1 MTIATAALNTSRAKT
16 LSQHYHSTMT
26 QLTDTNADT
35 QDGLQTLFKN
45 LPGMAYRCLNLDHWP
60 MSFVSEGCE
69 ALCGYKSQELES
81 QQVLWGDFTHRHDV
95 AEVDRQVKA
104 AASLGQPF
112 EVEYRIVPRTGPH
125 KWVWERG
132 RVVDWLADGTA
143 VLEGFITDIT
153 SLRDAQRM
161 VSEQRE
167 QLAHVERLNTLG
179 EMTAAIAHEL
189 NQPLTAIAMYS
200 KSAKLLTQQG
210 RQEQLTQVLDKLAQ
224 QSLRAG
230 AVIERM
236 QTMSYQTSH
245 QQDQV
250 DPVGLLKEIKTLAE
264 IEAQVRGYTIELQLP
279 QNLLAI
285 TCDPIQIQQV
295 ILNLLRNGMQAMQ
308 MNNCAPGS
316 AIVLAAKVDHQ
327 QLWIRVQDIGTGIR
341 ANMVGKLFEAFASD
355 KQNGKTA
362 GMGLGLTI
370 GKAIIEAHGGRL
382 NYRNLEPHGAEF
394 SFNLAFAHETRS

>member
-1 MTIATAALNTSRAKT
+1 
-16 LSQHYHSTMT
+16 MT
-26 QLTDTNADT
+26 QLTNTSDDA

-45 LPGMAYRCLNLDHWP
+45 LPGMAYRCVNLDHWP

-69 ALCGYKSQELES
+69 ALCGYTSQQLET

-95 AEVDRQVKA
+95 AEVDRQVKSA
-104 AASLGQPF
+104 ARKGQPF

-132 RVVDWLADGTA
+132 RVVDWLDDGTA

-153 SLRDAQRM
+153 SLRDAQRT
-161 VSEQRE
+161 VSDQRA

-179 EMTAAIAHEL
+179 EMTAAIAHEI

-200 KSAKLLTQQG
+200 KSAQLLAQQDN
-210 RQEQLTQVLDKLAQ
+210 QEQLQEVLEKLAQ

-236 QTMSYQTSH
+236 QAMSYQSSH
-245 QQDQV
+245 QQDHI
-250 DPVGLLKEIKTLAE
+250 DPINLLKEIKDLAE
-264 IEAQVRGYTIELQLP
+264 IEAQVHSYTIELQLP
-279 QNLLAI
+279 HELPSI
-285 TCDPIQIQQV
+285 SCDPIQIQQV

-308 MNNCAPGS
+308 VNLCSAGS
-316 AIVLAAKVDHQ
+316 AIVLAAKVVDE
-327 QLWIRVQDIGTGIR
+327 QLWIHVRDQGTGIET
-341 ANMVGKLFEAFASD
+341 AMADKLFLAFASNKHTD
-355 KQNGKTA
+355 KAA

-382 NYRNLEPHGAEF
+382 NYSNLRPNGAEF
-394 SFNLAFAHETRS
+394 SFNLALPSKHA

>member
-1 MTIATAALNTSRAKT
+1 
-16 LSQHYHSTMT
+16 MT
-26 QLTDTNADT
+26 QLTNTSDDA

-45 LPGMAYRCLNLDHWP
+45 LPGMAYRCVNLDHWP

-69 ALCGYKSQELES
+69 ALCGYTSQQLET

-95 AEVDRQVKA
+95 AEVDRQVKSA
-104 AASLGQPF
+104 ARKGQPF

-132 RVVDWLADGTA
+132 RVVDWLDDGTA

-153 SLRDAQRM
+153 SLRDAQRT
-161 VSEQRE
+161 VSDQRA

-179 EMTAAIAHEL
+179 EMTAAIAHEI

-200 KSAKLLTQQG
+200 KSAQLLAQQG
-210 RQEQLTQVLDKLAQ
+210 NQKQLQEVLEKLAQ

-230 AVIERM
+230 AVIETM
-236 QTMSYQTSH
+236 QAMSYQSSH
-245 QQDQV
+245 QQDHI
-250 DPVGLLKEIKTLAE
+250 DPINLLKEIKDLAE
-264 IEAQVRGYTIELQLP
+264 IEAQVHSYTIELQLP
-279 QNLLAI
+279 HELPSI
-285 TCDPIQIQQV
+285 SCDPIQIQQV

-308 MNNCAPGS
+308 VNLCSAGS
-316 AIVLAAKVDHQ
+316 AIVLAAKVVDE
-327 QLWIRVQDIGTGIR
+327 QLWIHVRDQGTGIET
-341 ANMVGKLFEAFASD
+341 AMADKLFLAFASNKHTD
-355 KQNGKTA
+355 KAA

-382 NYRNLEPHGAEF
+382 NYSNLRPNGAEF
-394 SFNLAFAHETRS
+394 SFNLALPSKHA

>member
-1 MTIATAALNTSRAKT
+1 MAP
-16 LSQHYHSTMT
+16 MT
-26 QLTDTNADT
+26 QLTNTSDDA

-45 LPGMAYRCLNLDHWP
+45 LPGMAYRCVNLDHWP

-69 ALCGYKSQELES
+69 ALCGYTSQQLET

-95 AEVDRQVKA
+95 AEVDRQVKSA
-104 AASLGQPF
+104 ARKGQPF

-132 RVVDWLADGTA
+132 RVVDWLDDGTA

-153 SLRDAQRM
+153 SLRDAQRT
-161 VSEQRE
+161 VSDQRA

-179 EMTAAIAHEL
+179 EMTAAIAHEI

-200 KSAKLLTQQG
+200 KSAQLLAQQG
-210 RQEQLTQVLDKLAQ
+210 NQKQLQEVLEKLAQ

-236 QTMSYQTSH
+236 QAMSYQSSH
-245 QQDQV
+245 QQDHI
-250 DPVGLLKEIKTLAE
+250 DPINLLKEIKDLAE
-264 IEAQVRGYTIELQLP
+264 IEAQVHSYTIELQLP
-279 QNLLAI
+279 HELPSI
-285 TCDPIQIQQV
+285 SCDPIQIQQV

-308 MNNCAPGS
+308 VNLCSAGS
-316 AIVLAAKVDHQ
+316 AIVLAAKVVDE
-327 QLWIRVQDIGTGIR
+327 QLWIHVRDQGTGIET
-341 ANMVGKLFEAFASD
+341 AMADKLFLAFASNKHTD
-355 KQNGKTA
+355 KAA

-382 NYRNLEPHGAEF
+382 NYSNLRPNGAEF
-394 SFNLAFAHETRS
+394 SFNLALPSKHA

>member
-1 MTIATAALNTSRAKT
+1 
-16 LSQHYHSTMT
+16 MT
-26 QLTDTNADT
+26 QLTNTSDDAH
-35 QDGLQTLFKN
+35 DGLQTLFKN
-45 LPGMAYRCLNLDHWP
+45 LPGMAYRCVNLDHWP

-69 ALCGYKSQELES
+69 ALCGYTSQQLES
-81 QQVLWGDFTHRHDV
+81 QQVLWGGFTHRHDV
-95 AEVDRQVKA
+95 AEVDRQVKSA
-104 AASLGQPF
+104 ARKGQPF

-132 RVVDWLADGTA
+132 RVVDWLDDGTA

-153 SLRDAQRM
+153 SLRDAQRT
-161 VSEQRE
+161 VSDQRA

-179 EMTAAIAHEL
+179 EMTAAIAHEI

-200 KSAKLLTQQG
+200 KSAQLLAQQG
-210 RQEQLTQVLDKLAQ
+210 NQEQLQKVLEKLAQ

-245 QQDQV
+245 QQDRI
-250 DPVGLLKEIKTLAE
+250 DPINLLKEIKDLAE
-264 IEAQVRGYTIELQLP
+264 IEAQVHRYTIELQLP
-279 QNLLAI
+279 HVLPSI
-285 TCDPIQIQQV
+285 SCDPIQIQQV

-308 MNNCAPGS
+308 VNQCSAGS
-316 AIVLAAKVDHQ
+316 AIVLTAKVLDE
-327 QLWIRVQDIGTGIR
+327 QLWIYVRDQGTGIET
-341 ANMVGKLFEAFASD
+341 AMADKLFLAFASNKHTD
-355 KQNGKTA
+355 NAA

-382 NYRNLEPHGAEF
+382 NYCNLRPNGAEF
-394 SFNLAFAHETRS
+394 SFNLALPSQQAQ

>member
-1 MTIATAALNTSRAKT
+1 MDP
-16 LSQHYHSTMT
+16 MT
-26 QLTDTNADT
+26 QLTNTSDDA

-45 LPGMAYRCLNLDHWP
+45 LPGMAYRCVNLDHWP

-69 ALCGYKSQELES
+69 ALCGYTSQQLET

-95 AEVDRQVKA
+95 AEVDRQVKSA
-104 AASLGQPF
+104 ARKGQPF

-132 RVVDWLADGTA
+132 RVVDWLDDGTA

-153 SLRDAQRM
+153 SLRDAQRT
-161 VSEQRE
+161 VSDQRA

-179 EMTAAIAHEL
+179 EMTAAIAHEI

-200 KSAKLLTQQG
+200 KSAQLLAQQG
-210 RQEQLTQVLDKLAQ
+210 NQKQLQEVLEKLAQ

-236 QTMSYQTSH
+236 QAMSYQSSH
-245 QQDQV
+245 QQDHI
-250 DPVGLLKEIKTLAE
+250 DPINLLKEIKDLAE
-264 IEAQVRGYTIELQLP
+264 IEAQVHSYTIELQLP
-279 QNLLAI
+279 HELPSI
-285 TCDPIQIQQV
+285 SCDPIQIQQV

-308 MNNCAPGS
+308 VNLCSAGS
-316 AIVLAAKVDHQ
+316 AIVLAAKVVDE
-327 QLWIRVQDIGTGIR
+327 QLWIHVRDQGTGIET
-341 ANMVGKLFEAFASD
+341 AMADKLFLAFASNKHTD
-355 KQNGKTA
+355 KAA

-382 NYRNLEPHGAEF
+382 NYSNLRPNGAEF
-394 SFNLAFAHETRS
+394 SFNLALPSKHA

>member
-1 MTIATAALNTSRAKT
+1 
-16 LSQHYHSTMT
+16 MT
-26 QLTDTNADT
+26 QLTNTSDDA

-45 LPGMAYRCLNLDHWP
+45 LPGMAYRCVNLDHWP

-69 ALCGYKSQELES
+69 ALCGYTSQQLET

-95 AEVDRQVKA
+95 AEVDRQVKSA
-104 AASLGQPF
+104 ARKGQPF

-132 RVVDWLADGTA
+132 RVVDWLDDGTA

-153 SLRDAQRM
+153 SLRDAQRT
-161 VSEQRE
+161 VSDQRA

-179 EMTAAIAHEL
+179 EMTAAIAHEI

-200 KSAKLLTQQG
+200 KSAQLLAQQG
-210 RQEQLTQVLDKLAQ
+210 NQKQLQEVLEKLAQ

-236 QTMSYQTSH
+236 QAISYQSSH
-245 QQDQV
+245 QQDHI
-250 DPVGLLKEIKTLAE
+250 DPINLLKEIKDLAE
-264 IEAQVRGYTIELQLP
+264 IEAQVHSYTIELQLP
-279 QNLLAI
+279 HELPSI
-285 TCDPIQIQQV
+285 SCDPIQIQQV

-308 MNNCAPGS
+308 VNLCSAGS
-316 AIVLAAKVDHQ
+316 AIVLAAKVVDE
-327 QLWIRVQDIGTGIR
+327 QLWIHVRDQGTGIET
-341 ANMVGKLFEAFASD
+341 AMADKLFLAFASNKHTD
-355 KQNGKTA
+355 KAA

-382 NYRNLEPHGAEF
+382 NYSNLRPNGAEF
-394 SFNLAFAHETRS
+394 SFNLALPSKHA

>member
-1 MTIATAALNTSRAKT
+1 
-16 LSQHYHSTMT
+16 MT
-26 QLTDTNADT
+26 QLTNTSDDAH
-35 QDGLQTLFKN
+35 DGLQTLFKN
-45 LPGMAYRCLNLDHWP
+45 LPGMAYRCVNLDHWP

-69 ALCGYKSQELES
+69 ALCGYTSQQLES
-81 QQVLWGDFTHRHDV
+81 QEVLWGDFTHRHDV
-95 AEVDRQVKA
+95 AEVDRQVKSA
-104 AASLGQPF
+104 ARKGQPF

-132 RVVDWLADGTA
+132 RVVDWLEDGTA

-153 SLRDAQRM
+153 SLRDAQRT
-161 VSEQRE
+161 VSDQRA

-200 KSAKLLTQQG
+200 KSAQLLAQQG
-210 RQEQLTQVLDKLAQ
+210 NQGQLQQVLEKLAQ

-236 QTMSYQTSH
+236 QSMSYQSSH
-245 QQDQV
+245 QQDHI
-250 DPVGLLKEIKTLAE
+250 DPINLLKEIKDLAE
-264 IEAQVRGYTIELQLP
+264 IEAQVHGYTIELQLP
-279 QNLLAI
+279 HELPSI
-285 TCDPIQIQQV
+285 SCDPIQIQQV

-308 MNNCAPGS
+308 VNLCSAGS
-316 AIVLAAKVDHQ
+316 AIVLAAKVVDE
-327 QLWIRVQDIGTGIR
+327 QLWIYVRDRGTGIETSM
-341 ANMVGKLFEAFASD
+341 ADKLFLAFASNKNTD
-355 KQNGKTA
+355 NAA

-382 NYRNLEPHGAEF
+382 NYSNLRPNGAEF
-394 SFNLAFAHETRS
+394 SFNLALPSRQA

>member
-1 MTIATAALNTSRAKT
+1 
-16 LSQHYHSTMT
+16 MT
-26 QLTDTNADT
+26 QLTNTSDDA

-45 LPGMAYRCLNLDHWP
+45 LPGMAYRCVNLDHWP

-69 ALCGYKSQELES
+69 ALCGYTSQQLET

-95 AEVDRQVKA
+95 AEVDRQVKSA
-104 AASLGQPF
+104 ARKGQPF
-112 EVEYRIVPRTGPH
+112 EVEIRIVPRTGPH

-132 RVVDWLADGTA
+132 RVVDWLDDGTA

-153 SLRDAQRM
+153 SLRDAQRT
-161 VSEQRE
+161 VSDQRA

-179 EMTAAIAHEL
+179 EMTAAIAHEI

-200 KSAKLLTQQG
+200 KSAQLLAQQG
-210 RQEQLTQVLDKLAQ
+210 NQKQLQEVLEKLAQ

-236 QTMSYQTSH
+236 QAMSYQSSH
-245 QQDQV
+245 QQDHI
-250 DPVGLLKEIKTLAE
+250 DPINLLKEIKDLAE
-264 IEAQVRGYTIELQLP
+264 IEAQVHSYTIELQLP
-279 QNLLAI
+279 HELPSI
-285 TCDPIQIQQV
+285 SCDPIQIQQV

-308 MNNCAPGS
+308 VNLCSAGS
-316 AIVLAAKVDHQ
+316 AIVLAAKVVDE
-327 QLWIRVQDIGTGIR
+327 QLWIHVRDQGTGIET
-341 ANMVGKLFEAFASD
+341 AMADKLFLAFASNKHTD
-355 KQNGKTA
+355 KAA

-382 NYRNLEPHGAEF
+382 NYSNLRPNGAEF
-394 SFNLAFAHETRS
+394 SFNLALPSKHA

>member
-1 MTIATAALNTSRAKT
+1 
-16 LSQHYHSTMT
+16 MT
-26 QLTDTNADT
+26 QLTNTSDDA

-45 LPGMAYRCLNLDHWP
+45 LPGMAYRCVNLDHWP

-69 ALCGYKSQELES
+69 ALCGYTSQQLET

-95 AEVDRQVKA
+95 AEVDRQVKSA
-104 AASLGQPF
+104 ARKGQPF

-132 RVVDWLADGTA
+132 RVVDWLDDGTA

-153 SLRDAQRM
+153 SLRDAQRT
-161 VSEQRE
+161 VSDQRA

-179 EMTAAIAHEL
+179 EMTAAIAHEI

-200 KSAKLLTQQG
+200 KSAQLLAQQG
-210 RQEQLTQVLDKLAQ
+210 NQKQLQEVLEKLAQ

-236 QTMSYQTSH
+236 QAMSYQSSH
-245 QQDQV
+245 QQDHI
-250 DPVGLLKEIKTLAE
+250 DPINLLKEIKDLAE
-264 IEAQVRGYTIELQLP
+264 IEAQVHSYTIELQLP
-279 QNLLAI
+279 HELPSI
-285 TCDPIQIQQV
+285 SCDPIQIQQV

-308 MNNCAPGS
+308 VNLCSAGS
-316 AIVLAAKVDHQ
+316 AIVLAAKVVDE
-327 QLWIRVQDIGTGIR
+327 QLWIHVRDQGTGIET
-341 ANMVGKLFEAFASD
+341 AMADKLFLAFASNKHTD
-355 KQNGKTA
+355 KAA

-382 NYRNLEPHGAEF
+382 NYSNLRPNGAEF
-394 SFNLAFAHETRS
+394 SFNLALPSKHA

>member
-1 MTIATAALNTSRAKT
+1 
-16 LSQHYHSTMT
+16 MT
-26 QLTDTNADT
+26 QLNDIDKNA

-45 LPGMAYRCLNLDHWP
+45 LPGMAYRCLNLDRWP

-69 ALCGYKSQELES
+69 ALCGYQSQEIET

-95 AEVDRQVKA
+95 AEVDRQVRA
-104 AASLGQPF
+104 AASRGRPF
-112 EVEYRIVPRTGPH
+112 ELEYRIVPRTGPH

-132 RVVDWLADGTA
+132 RVVDWLDDGTA

-153 SLRDAQRM
+153 SLREAQST

-200 KSAKLLTQQG
+200 KSAKLLAQQDQ
-210 RQEQLTQVLDKLAQ
+210 QEQLQQVLDKLAQ

-245 QQDQV
+245 QKNQV
-250 DPVGLLKEIKTLAE
+250 QPISLLKEIKDLAE
-264 IEAQVRGYTIELQLP
+264 IEAQVRHYTIDLQLP
-279 QNLLAI
+279 HSLPEI

-295 ILNLLRNGMQAMQ
+295 ILNLLRNGMQSMRENQ
-308 MNNCAPGS
+308 CLEGS
-316 AIVLAAKVDHQ
+316 AIVLAAKAIDQ
-327 QLWIRVQDIGTGIR
+327 QLWIHVQDQGAGVD
-341 ANMVGKLFEAFASD
+341 AQMADKLFQAFASN
-355 KQNGKTA
+355 KLSHNST
-362 GMGLGLTI
+362 GMGLGLAI

-382 NYRNLEPHGAEF
+382 NYQNLEPCGAEF
-394 SFNLAFAHETRS
+394 YFNLEIAAPTSEA